1 MANAERGFWI
11 EFPKC
16 EKSTDLQAHLAQ
28 WISLKQKYGNHL
40 PEDHL
45 IHMLHGILPDEVREA
60 IKMQRDIKYNLQ
72 RQLDF
77 IYSEIGTFMDSKLSK
92 WNLSKLQQ
100 SLKPRIKN
108 STGINFMQASDTSPT
123 PVDVPPPPVPDMNA
137 FQANVERM
145 INAAFSRGRDTQRTP
160 PASRSGSS
168 GSGRNGRT
176 SRNLPSP
183 KFDGCWCCGSKDHTR
198 QKCPVFADIRKKNG
212 GKVPKDYV
220 GAYEKSLQGKP
231 TSVKAISIRSSSPC
245 DAEFAETLKLW
256 PMLASPPKPP
266 EVHNRFSIFQS
277 REALDDLDESEDD
290 EDEVIK
296 ALSQISA
303 KVTKGRTSQKSK
315 KSGGKKILDT
325 AYLNSV
331 AQKIKDGVIT
341 LPEIELDG
349 EESYHYVWALVDS
362 GAGANV
368 ARRNQFPHSEAVAAP
383 PIALTVA
390 NGDTLPNRGA
400 RKVTFKNPDGTKR
413 TRIFYEAD
421 VDMPILSVGEL
432 SREGTNGSE
441 VRFRK
446 RDGYIEDLWS
456 GQQMPFVKRQGVYF
470 VKLCLPKNKTHAVE
484 DDASFHRQA
493 R

>member
-1 MANAERGFWI
+1 M
-11 EFPKC
+11 
-16 EKSTDLQAHLAQ
+16 
-28 WISLKQKYGNHL
+28 
-40 PEDHL
+40 
-45 IHMLHGILPDEVREA
+45 
-60 IKMQRDIKYNLQ
+60 
-72 RQLDF
+72 
-77 IYSEIGTFMDSKLSK
+77 
-92 WNLSKLQQ
+92 
-100 SLKPRIKN
+100 
-108 STGINFMQASDTSPT
+108 
-123 PVDVPPPPVPDMNA
+123 
-137 FQANVERM
+137 
-145 INAAFSRGRDTQRTP
+145 
-160 PASRSGSS
+160 
-168 GSGRNGRT
+168 
-176 SRNLPSP
+176 
-183 KFDGCWCCGSKDHTR
+183 
-198 QKCPVFADIRKKNG
+198 
-212 GKVPKDYV
+212 
-220 GAYEKSLQGKP
+220 
-231 TSVKAISIRSSSPC
+231 
-245 DAEFAETLKLW
+245 
-256 PMLASPPKPP
+256 
-266 EVHNRFSIFQS
+266 
-277 REALDDLDESEDD
+277 
-290 EDEVIK
+290 
-296 ALSQISA
+296 
-303 KVTKGRTSQKSK
+303 
-315 KSGGKKILDT
+315 
-325 AYLNSV
+325 

-368 ARRNQFPHSEAVAAP
+368 ARRNQFPHSDAVAAP

-470 VKLCLPKNKTHAVE
+470 VKLCLPKNQTHAVE